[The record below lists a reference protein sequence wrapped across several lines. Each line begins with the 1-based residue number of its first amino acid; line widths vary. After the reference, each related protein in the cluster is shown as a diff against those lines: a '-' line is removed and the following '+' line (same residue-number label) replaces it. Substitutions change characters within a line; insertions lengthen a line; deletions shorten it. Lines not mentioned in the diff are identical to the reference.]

1 MLIQVY
7 LTWTSVSFPATQASG
22 TQLAQNE
29 SLDASS
35 TKEWSFTSTIS
46 LQKTTSAPGTS
57 SKSWKHTVYFPIQT
71 VKKMQIILNLFFI
84 CCASSWNECH
94 LLIHAG
100 YAVSMSSSYEVMMS
114 DGWTSKH
121 SAGILSVI
129 TGGYKLQTT
138 IAIFICA
145 VCGHCVAL
153 TARGGHQDKFSG
165 CKAKETKEKTA
176 IIFTIVNKSGGQV
189 NAYYQLNDIVQSTTW
204 SHAGSKRH

>member
-1 MLIQVY
+1 MLI
-7 LTWTSVSFPATQASG
+7 LTSVSFPATQTSR
-22 TQLAQNE
+22 TQSAHTK

-35 TKEWSFTSTIS
+35 TKESSFYSTTS
-46 LQKTTSAPGTS
+46 LQNTTAHGS
-57 SKSWKHTVYFPIQT
+57 SGKSWNHFLYFPIQT
-71 VKKMQIILNLFFI
+71 VKKVKIIPNLFFI
-84 CCASSWNECH
+84 CCALSWNESH

-100 YAVSMSSSYEVMMS
+100 YAVSMSSSCEVMMS

-121 SAGILSVI
+121 SAGTLNVVR
-129 TGGYKLQTT
+129 GGYKLQKI
-138 IAIFICA
+138 IAIFMYS

-153 TARGGHQDKFSG
+153 TARRGHQNKFSG

-204 SHAGSKRH
+204 SHARSKRH